1 MKDLERTTKLPEKPY
16 YKDAENLLIRL
27 NKMSLDIAE
36 CKKTEIGFLTKFS

>member
-1 MKDLERTTKLPEKPY
+1 MNDITIRIAKIE
-16 YKDAENLLIRL
+16 DAEKLLIKL